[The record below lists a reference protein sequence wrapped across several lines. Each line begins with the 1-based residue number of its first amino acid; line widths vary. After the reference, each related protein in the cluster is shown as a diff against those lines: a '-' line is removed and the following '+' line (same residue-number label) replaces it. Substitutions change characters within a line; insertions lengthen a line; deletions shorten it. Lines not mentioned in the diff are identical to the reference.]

1 MFFIALALPFS
12 SSAQENLTLKDV
24 VQKNLNASGGREKL
38 LQVQN
43 ISFKHGQ
50 TRCYAASTGELKMT
64 TGKEPAITDVILV
77 SGDKVLRNAFN
88 AMSELTANQKAVNQ
102 ILAKLY
108 AGIFSLLKFE
118 GQLEF
123 QGLKTFGP
131 EKLYHLT
138 TKANPLAIHLFV
150 RADDFFL
157 KRLVFQGN
165 TPEGDKYE
173 VNYDFAPF
181 EDVEGIRLPLSWFS
195 SQVGTRGNLVE
206 ASEVKINAL
215 LEKDFFSKLDVHIGT
230 TEASAG
236 SLRGNILD
244 FNSSPFG
251 LTIATNWTKNDVD
264 RAGFRANDKLAFF
277 LEDSESELVF
287 YAAAGDLPP
296 QNVLAKGASI
306 FSPMPRGGETYAV
319 QFIGVDTT
327 QISPKLKI
335 LASIEIR
342 KK

>member
-1 MFFIALALPFS
+1 
-12 SSAQENLTLKDV
+12 
-24 VQKNLNASGGREKL
+24 
-38 LQVQN
+38 
-43 ISFKHGQ
+43 
-50 TRCYAASTGELKMT
+50 
-64 TGKEPAITDVILV
+64 
-77 SGDKVLRNAFN
+77 
-88 AMSELTANQKAVNQ
+88 
-102 ILAKLY
+102 
-108 AGIFSLLKFE
+108 
-118 GQLEF
+118 
-123 QGLKTFGP
+123 
-131 EKLYHLT
+131 
-138 TKANPLAIHLFV
+138 V